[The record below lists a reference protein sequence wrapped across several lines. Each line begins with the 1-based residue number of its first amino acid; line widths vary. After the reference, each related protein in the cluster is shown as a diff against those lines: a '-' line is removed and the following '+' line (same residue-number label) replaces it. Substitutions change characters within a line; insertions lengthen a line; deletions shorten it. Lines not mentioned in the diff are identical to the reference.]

1 MGAFMKRAIVQTLA
15 VAASLAAGSVAVAA
29 DAPVTV
35 SGLLSQGYTVVGS
48 ITSPIGPGLFLVK
61 GPSLYACFVVETPT
75 SADLKTRYCKP
86 VH

>member
-1 MGAFMKRAIVQTLA
+1 MKAIF
-15 VAASLAAGSVAVAA
+15 AAAAGLSLTASAVIAA

-35 SGLLSQGYTVVGS
+35 ASLLAQGYAVVGA
-48 ITSPIGPGLFLVK
+48 ITSPIGPGVFLEK

-75 SADLKTRYCKP
+75 SPDLKTRYCKP